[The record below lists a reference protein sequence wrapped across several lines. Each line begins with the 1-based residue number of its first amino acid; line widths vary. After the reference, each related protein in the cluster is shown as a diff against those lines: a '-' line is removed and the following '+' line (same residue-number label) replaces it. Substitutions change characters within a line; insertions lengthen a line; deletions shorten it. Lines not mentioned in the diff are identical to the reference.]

1 MSGSSFTDGA
11 GPDAGFAFDPSL
23 NIDFSGLDEFM
34 ATGDGSAFPTD
45 TASTP
50 MDISQDMSTFFPPP
64 TSSHT
69 PSMSGFAP
77 MPMVAPMPYYPAPAA
92 PPMMP
97 AAVPPPIPGF
107 AGPFWDPRTSG
118 WTFMPLAP
126 SGPAAFSPFPQA
138 VSHPFPAHQHMP
150 VHSKSRLAS
159 ASPRQRQAKNKRKLS
174 SDLLSLSSESDEEP
188 KQRRRKLNKRQRS
201 RAARTAKSPSPLEAE
216 DIFSSEDEPA
226 PKKGKGR
233 NDFKR
238 KRNASGK
245 KPSIA
250 QTCVCGS
257 AKTKI
262 PRPRNMFI
270 LWRTQNLKRIQ
281 HELNSTSQITASKLA
296 GEQWKKL
303 PQSERDHY
311 RRLADAEAANHA
323 RLYPDYKFM
332 PKNKIGGLEDNKF
345 GTALCTCGA
354 YVANVRKS
362 RAAGVELDANVP
374 DADGYAPVRAYAQ
387 AQAPQANMMPYA
399 VYQPPPTMPMA
410 PINAFG
416 LALPGQRRS
425 PRNQSQTIL
434 PTTETGDM
442 NIEAQDK
449 RRPSAILTPTNS
461 PPAMNT
467 RSRSISQEP
476 ETQGL
481 PTVDSEGTNGWPAD
495 IEEPD
500 WDEMFGEDVDFNQAG
515 SGQAGSG
522 KSSRK
527 SSGQVHRRSAR
538 NASNGRESSDVN
550 ALRRSSRRSPRYS
563 KEM

>member
-1 MSGSSFTDGA
+1 MSGSSFTNGA
-11 GPDAGFAFDPSL
+11 GPDTGFNFDPNL
-23 NIDFSGLDEFM
+23 DLDFSGFDDFM
-34 ATGDGSAFPTD
+34 ATGDASVFPTD
-45 TASTP
+45 TTSTP

-64 TSSHT
+64 TSSHA

-77 MPMVAPMPYYPAPAA
+77 MPTAAPMPYYLTSTA

-126 SGPAAFSPFPQA
+126 SGPATFALSPQVA
-138 VSHPFPAHQHMP
+138 DRST
-150 VHSKSRLAS
+150 
-159 ASPRQRQAKNKRKLS
+159 QAKHKRKLS
-174 SDLLSLSSESDEEP
+174 PDLSSLSSESDEEP

-201 RAARTAKSPSPLEAE
+201 RAARTAKSPSPMEVE
-216 DIFSSEDEPA
+216 EIFSSEDEPA
-226 PKKGKGR
+226 QTKGKDR
-233 NDFKR
+233 NDLKR
-238 KRNASGK
+238 KRNASAGK
-245 KPSIA
+245 RPSIA

-257 AKTKI
+257 AKAKI

-281 HELNSTSQITASKLA
+281 RELDSTSQITASRLA

-323 RLYPDYKFM
+323 RMYPGYKFM
-332 PKNKIGGLEDNKF
+332 PKSKIGGLEDNKF
-345 GTALCTCGA
+345 GTASCTCGA
-354 YVANVRKS
+354 YVTNVRKS

-374 DADGYAPVRAYAQ
+374 DADVLPQ
-387 AQAPQANMMPYA
+387 TQTQAPQANMMPYA
-399 VYQPPPTMPMA
+399 VYQPPSTMAMA
-410 PINAFG
+410 PTNAFG

-425 PRNQSQTIL
+425 PRNQSTTIL
-434 PTTETGDM
+434 PTNETGDM
-442 NIEAQDK
+442 DIEAQGK

-461 PPAMNT
+461 PPALNT

-495 IEEPD
+495 LEEPD
-500 WDEMFGEDVDFNQAG
+500 WDEMFGGDFDFNQFS

-538 NASNGRESSDVN
+538 NSSKGRGSSDGN
-550 ALRRSSRRSPRYS
+550 TSRSSSRRSPRHS